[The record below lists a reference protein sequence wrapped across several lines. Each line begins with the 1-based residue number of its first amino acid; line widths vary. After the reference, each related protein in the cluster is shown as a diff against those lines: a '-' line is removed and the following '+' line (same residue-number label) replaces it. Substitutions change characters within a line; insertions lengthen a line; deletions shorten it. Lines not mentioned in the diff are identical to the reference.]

1 MWNVYKTVI
10 FKYPFRK
17 TLLVMQVIMGKY
29 ILVWSSGL
37 FFVMLLPVTLYGI
50 NVLKDFLTFETVVL
64 S

>member
-1 MWNVYKTVI
+1 
-10 FKYPFRK
+10 
-17 TLLVMQVIMGKY
+17 MQVIMGKY
-29 ILVWSSGL
+29 NPEDQTKI

>member
-1 MWNVYKTVI
+1 MYKTVI

>member
-1 MWNVYKTVI
+1 
-10 FKYPFRK
+10 
-17 TLLVMQVIMGKY
+17 MQVIMGKY